1 MRMPTTDQN
10 DLVVAPVKKTVVKP
24 AAKRVPSPVA
34 QTAPGTAPK
43 RVVKAAPQTALKA
56 VAAATRGAPVATKSD
71 KRLKAKK
78 PKLVRERFTLPKLEY
93 LMLDALKIRTAKL
106 GGSVKKS
113 ALVRAGIKAL
123 AAMSDASF
131 LTALK
136 AVPAIK
142 ADRASKN

>member
-1 MRMPTTDQN
+1 MPTTDQN

-24 AAKRVPSPVA
+24 AAKKVPGPVA

-43 RVVKAAPQTALKA
+43 RIVK
-56 VAAATRGAPVATKSD
+56 AAATRVAPVETKSD

-78 PKLVRERFTLPKLEY
+78 TKLVREHFTLPKLEY
-93 LMLDALKIRTAKL
+93 LMLDALKIRTVKL

-113 ALVRAGIKAL
+113 ALIRAGIKAL

>member
-1 MRMPTTDQN
+1 MPTTDQN
-10 DLVVAPVKKTVVKP
+10 DLVVATVKKTVVKP
-24 AAKRVPSPVA
+24 AAKRAPRPVA
-34 QTAPGTAPK
+34 QTAPGAAPK
-43 RVVKAAPQTALKA
+43 RVVKAVPKTALKA
-56 VAAATRGAPVATKSD
+56 AAAATKIAPVETKSD

-93 LMLDALKIRTAKL
+93 LMLDALKIRTVKL

-113 ALVRAGIKAL
+113 ALIRAGIKAL
-123 AAMSDASF
+123 AAMSDTSF

>member
-1 MRMPTTDQN
+1 MPTTDQN

-24 AAKRVPSPVA
+24 AAKKVPGPVA

-43 RVVKAAPQTALKA
+43 RIVK
-56 VAAATRGAPVATKSD
+56 AAATRVAPVATKSD

-78 PKLVRERFTLPKLEY
+78 TKLVRERFTLPKLEY
-93 LMLDALKIRTAKL
+93 LMLDALKIRTVQL

-113 ALVRAGIKAL
+113 ALIRAGIKAL

-142 ADRASKN
+142 AGRASKN

>member
-1 MRMPTTDQN
+1 MPTTDPN

-24 AAKRVPSPVA
+24 AAKKVSGPAA
-34 QTAPGTAPK
+34 QAAPGASAK
-43 RVVKAAPQTALKA
+43 RVVKIAPKTALKA
-56 VAAATRGAPVATKSD
+56 AAAASKIAPVETKSD

-93 LMLDALKIRTAKL
+93 LMLDALKIRTVKL

-113 ALVRAGIKAL
+113 ALIRAGIKAL
-123 AAMSDASF
+123 AAMSDSSF